1 MNGKLQRRWDPVRT
15 PYHRLLASG
24 VLSPEQEKRLA
35 ELYAGTN
42 PRQLRKT
49 IYQRLERLWQKTEVQ
64 QAPQREKATSLR

>member
-1 MNGKLQRRWDPVRT
+1 MNGKLQRRWDPART
-15 PYHRLLASG
+15 PDQRLLASG

-64 QAPQREKATSLR
+64 QAPRREKATSFR

>member
-1 MNGKLQRRWDPVRT
+1 MNGKLQRRWDPART
-15 PYHRLLASG
+15 PDQRLLASR

-64 QAPQREKATSLR
+64 QAPRREKATSLR